1 MVCGGG
7 GGGVICFVYYSKK
20 GNIYKIISPCHSYLM
35 SSSINQS
42 KTDEK
47 GITTSTPL
55 KEVSGVEEFS
65 FDTSMKKKKKK
76 PSTQPIDIVST
87 ERSSSPA
94 QTITSTTSTN
104 NTEYSEDQNTI
115 SFSSNA
121 PIDDHGIDISND
133 NDGAAWLN
141 SNRDYTYSELL
152 GRVFGILRQNNPDLA
167 GDRRKFTI
175 IPPLIAKEGSK
186 KTAFCNITELCRRI
200 RRPVEHVTQFLL
212 CELGTTGN
220 ADGSGRL
227 IIKGKF
233 QQLQFENLLRRYIG
247 EYVSC
252 KTCRSPETQLTRENR
267 LFFLKCDSC
276 GATRS
281 VAVIKAGFRA
291 QTHRPR

>member
-1 MVCGGG
+1 MPPASSSF
-7 GGGVICFVYYSKK
+7 I
-20 GNIYKIISPCHSYLM
+20 LM
-35 SSSINQS
+35 SSSPTS
-42 KTDEK
+42 PTSVTKTGESTPT
-47 GITTSTPL
+47 GTPSTPL

-76 PSTQPIDIVST
+76 RPSTSSPIDIVT
-87 ERSSSPA
+87 PERSGSPSLTQA
-94 QTITSTTSTN
+94 STTSN
-104 NTEYSEDQNTI
+104 NTEYSEDQSGVSV
-115 SFSSNA
+115 SFTAPDEDSSNA
-121 PIDDHGIDISND
+121 SG
-133 NDGAAWLN
+133 DGPAWLN
-141 SNRDYTYSELL
+141 SNREYTYSELL
-152 GRVFGILRQNNPDLA
+152 GRVFGILRQNNPDLVS
-167 GDRRKFTI
+167 DRRKFSI

-220 ADGSGRL
+220 ADGYGRL
-227 IIKGKF
+227 IMKGKF
-233 QQLQFENLLRRYIG
+233 QQLQFEILLRRYIG

-281 VAVIKAGFRA
+281 VDVIKAGFRA
-291 QTHRPR
+291 QTRRQR